1 MDFKNSYQRKKST
14 NNLISLFVINTI
26 VLFFL
31 SIAILTY
38 LKSSSIENYFKEN
51 ITVSIYLKN
60 SSRDSD
66 IKQINKFLNLN
77 ENVKSIEFISKEDA
91 AELFTNEI
99 GEEFVGFLGYNP
111 LLDLISVRLFGEK
124 IDIYNIEE
132 FIESLDNFEF
142 IEEIEYDKPL
152 VESLVNNFK
161 KTNPKKNNEFFIKI
175 YCSRGGMR
183 SQSIAWLLEKY
194 KLNPITLKGGY
205 KIYRRW
211 VLDSFSKKLNIVVIG
226 GKTGTGKTRLLSLLE
241 KYKYQTIDLE
251 GFACHRGSTFGGLG
265 MKEQPSNEQFENKIA
280 EKLNSFKCSNNIFVE
295 AESAN
300 IGKCKI
306 PHEFFNQMK
315 NSRRIEIIR
324 SESNR
329 LDELID
335 TYSVF
340 KKEELQESV
349 LRIKK
354 RLGPQRTKIAL
365 ESIHNEKWDLV
376 CRSVLDYYDKCYEYE
391 KVGKTNIKI
400 IDLTDKKYDESILEL
415 INNVL

>member
-51 ITVSIYLKN
+51 VTVSIYLKN

-161 KTNPKKNNEFFIKI
+161 KIGVLIIITSVLFFI
-175 YCSRGGMR
+175 
-183 SQSIAWLLEKY
+183 
-194 KLNPITLKGGY
+194 T
-205 KIYRRW
+205 
-211 VLDSFSKKLNIVVIG
+211 SFI
-226 GKTGTGKTRLLSLLE
+226 
-241 KYKYQTIDLE
+241 
-251 GFACHRGSTFGGLG
+251 
-265 MKEQPSNEQFENKIA
+265 
-280 EKLNSFKCSNNIFVE
+280 
-295 AESAN
+295 
-300 IGKCKI
+300 
-306 PHEFFNQMK
+306 
-315 NSRRIEIIR
+315 
-324 SESNR
+324 
-329 LDELID
+329 
-335 TYSVF
+335 
-340 KKEELQESV
+340 
-349 LRIKK
+349 
-354 RLGPQRTKIAL
+354 
-365 ESIHNEKWDLV
+365 
-376 CRSVLDYYDKCYEYE
+376 
-391 KVGKTNIKI
+391 
-400 IDLTDKKYDESILEL
+400 L
-415 INNVL
+415 INNSIKISIYSKRDIIKTMQLVGATKSFIRRPFISSYVRIGFYSSLFSLILLFISLSQASLELDEIDFFSNIKDIIILVSFIILFGIFTSYISSYFITQKYLKLKISR

>member
-31 SIAILTY
+31 SVAILTY

-111 LLDLISVRLFGEK
+111 LLDLISVRLFGDK
-124 IDIYNIEE
+124 IDIYNIEK

-161 KTNPKKNNEFFIKI
+161 KIGVLIIVTSVLFFI
-175 YCSRGGMR
+175 
-183 SQSIAWLLEKY
+183 
-194 KLNPITLKGGY
+194 T
-205 KIYRRW
+205 
-211 VLDSFSKKLNIVVIG
+211 SFI
-226 GKTGTGKTRLLSLLE
+226 
-241 KYKYQTIDLE
+241 
-251 GFACHRGSTFGGLG
+251 
-265 MKEQPSNEQFENKIA
+265 
-280 EKLNSFKCSNNIFVE
+280 
-295 AESAN
+295 
-300 IGKCKI
+300 
-306 PHEFFNQMK
+306 
-315 NSRRIEIIR
+315 
-324 SESNR
+324 
-329 LDELID
+329 
-335 TYSVF
+335 
-340 KKEELQESV
+340 
-349 LRIKK
+349 
-354 RLGPQRTKIAL
+354 
-365 ESIHNEKWDLV
+365 
-376 CRSVLDYYDKCYEYE
+376 
-391 KVGKTNIKI
+391 
-400 IDLTDKKYDESILEL
+400 L
-415 INNVL
+415 INNSIKISIYSKRDIIKTMQLVGATKSFIRRPFIASYIRIGFYSSIISLILLFILLSQTSFELAEIDFFSNIKDIIILVSFIILFGIFTSYISSYFITQKYLKLKILR